1 MLHRRGYECFMRDD
15 YAAQFLV
22 GASTAAVSA
31 IFNLALTGNVN
42 WFWVLVAFGV
52 PFVVLRAYQQVGLSL
67 PRVWRVRD
75 NELLSRA
82 GQPLG
87 SGAWELNAGERT
99 DWAIY
104 GPRKPLG
111 HGRYRATFRL
121 KINSI
126 AGDEPAVDL
135 DVASRHGKKVVALR
149 TVTVQ
154 DFRRADTYQD
164 FALDF
169 YLLQDDNEIEFRVS
183 TRGAPRRV
191 VLERVML
198 ARRL

>member
-1 MLHRRGYECFMRDD
+1 MRDD
-15 YAAQFLV
+15 YTAQFLV
-22 GASTAAVSA
+22 GVSTAAVSA
-31 IFNLALTGNVN
+31 IFNLALTGQIN
-42 WFWVLVAFGV
+42 WFWVLVAFSV
-52 PFVVLRAYQQVGLSL
+52 PFAVLRAYQQVGLSL

-87 SGAWELNAGERT
+87 NGAWELNTEERT

-111 HGRYRATFRL
+111 QGHYRANFRL
-121 KINSI
+121 KINNTI
-126 AGDEPAVDL
+126 GDEPVVDL
-135 DVASRHGKKVVALR
+135 DVASRHGKKIMALR
-149 TVTVQ
+149 TLTVQ
-154 DFRRADTYQD
+154 DFQRADTYQD

-169 YLLQDDNEIEFRVS
+169 NLLHDDNEIEFRVS
-183 TRGAPRRV
+183 TRGISRRV